1 MLKVK
6 AGSWWIL
13 EGTCHRKVVRV
24 LYRDRTSVFQILTQ
38 KLFLADHIPS
48 TLFQLFQIC
57 PTKAGNSLEK
67 RAE

>member
-13 EGTCHRKVVRV
+13 EGTYHRKIVQVQEH
-24 LYRDRTSVFQILTQ
+24 RTSLFQILTQ
-38 KLFLADHIPS
+38 KQFLADHIPS
-48 TLFQLFQIC
+48 TLFQPFQIC